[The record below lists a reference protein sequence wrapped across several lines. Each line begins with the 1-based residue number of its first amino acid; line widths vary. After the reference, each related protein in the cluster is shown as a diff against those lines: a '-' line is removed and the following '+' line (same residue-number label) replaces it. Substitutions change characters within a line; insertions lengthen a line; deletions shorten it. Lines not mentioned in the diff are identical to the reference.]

1 MPLQA
6 QDARPTEPQVKAAY
20 LYNFGK
26 FVRWTA
32 PRNLNPES
40 FEICILGKDP
50 FGPVLDATVAGESID
65 GKKIEVRRLTALHEA
80 APCSVLYLSG
90 SEEGRL
96 TPILAAA
103 QTMSVLTVSDMRDF
117 AARGG
122 AIGLVSVQGRI
133 RFEVN
138 RRAAQESHLELSSE
152 LLKVAVKVIEKPGSG
167 T

>member
-1 MPLQA
+1 
-6 QDARPTEPQVKAAY
+6 
-20 LYNFGK
+20 
-26 FVRWTA
+26 
-32 PRNLNPES
+32 
-40 FEICILGKDP
+40 
-50 FGPVLDATVAGESID
+50 
-65 GKKIEVRRLTALHEA
+65 
-80 APCSVLYLSG
+80 VLYLSG